1 MKTQFQI
8 LAGYNQC
15 ANRLVYAVAAEL
27 SESDYHANR
36 GAFFG
41 SLHNTLNHIL
51 VGDRIWLHRITGEG
65 DAPDR
70 LDAILYDDLS
80 TLTAAR
86 EAEDVRLI
94 SYVDS
99 LDDASLAGT
108 FHYANMRGDCFEQPL
123 AEVLVHVFHHQTH
136 HCGLAHTLITASDHA
151 APSLDLIHYYRE
163 R

>member
-1 MKTQFQI
+1 MKTQFQM
-8 LAGYNQC
+8 LAGYNQW

-51 VGDRIWLHRITGEG
+51 LGDRIWLHRITGEG

-70 LDAILYDDLS
+70 LDAILYDNLS

-86 EAEDVRLI
+86 EAEDARLI
-94 SYVDS
+94 SYFDS
-99 LDDASLAGT
+99 LDDAVIAGT
-108 FHYANMRGDCFEQPL
+108 LHYANMQGDRFEQPL
-123 AEVLVHVFHHQTH
+123 DEVLVHVFNHQTH
-136 HCGLAHTLITASDHA
+136 HRGQAHTLITASDHTV
-151 APSLDLIHYYRE
+151 PSFDLIQFYRE

>member
-1 MKTQFQI
+1 M
-8 LAGYNQC
+8 LASYNEW

-51 VGDRIWLHRITGEG
+51 VGARIWLHRITGDG

-94 SYVDS
+94 LYVDS
-99 LDDASLAGT
+99 LDDAVSAGT
-108 FHYANMRGDCFEQPL
+108 LHYANMQGDRFEQPL
-123 AEVLVHVFHHQTH
+123 AEVLVHAFNHQTH
-136 HCGLAHTLITASDHA
+136 HRGQAHTLTTGFDHA
-151 APSLDLIHYYRE
+151 APSLDLIQYYRE